1 MAKFKYTRENI
12 TLEAYGREYPIP
24 TKTAALVDGINDIQ
38 KKLAACTSA
47 AETVAVTKQG
57 IALFI
62 GKEEA
67 ERIFPVNKLADVDTD
82 EISAFWWALNAVLGG
97 LPFRYGRAGRW
108 CSVQSDS
115 GFGGFKSI

>member
-1 MAKFKYTRENI
+1 MAKFEFVRENI
-12 TLEAYGREYPIP
+12 TLEAYGKEYPIP

-82 EISAFWWALNAVLGG
+82 EISAFWWALNNESNNATRAVVEKYA
-97 LPFRYGRAGRW
+97 PN
-108 CSVQSDS
+108 QSIR
-115 GFGGFKSI
+115 KAK